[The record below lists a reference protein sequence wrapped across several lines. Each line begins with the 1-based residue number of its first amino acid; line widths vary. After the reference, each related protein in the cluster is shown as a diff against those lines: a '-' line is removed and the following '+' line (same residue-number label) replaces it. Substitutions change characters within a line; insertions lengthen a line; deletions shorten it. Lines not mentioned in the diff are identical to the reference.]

1 MTIRMEYRRLRF
13 FIAVVE
19 ELHLTRAASRHR
31 LVGASAALRDDP
43 ERLARLVGIV
53 EAAPAR

>member
-1 MTIRMEYRRLRF
+1 LPWWKS
-13 FIAVVE
+13 FISRVQ
-19 ELHLTRAASRHR
+19 RAGNR